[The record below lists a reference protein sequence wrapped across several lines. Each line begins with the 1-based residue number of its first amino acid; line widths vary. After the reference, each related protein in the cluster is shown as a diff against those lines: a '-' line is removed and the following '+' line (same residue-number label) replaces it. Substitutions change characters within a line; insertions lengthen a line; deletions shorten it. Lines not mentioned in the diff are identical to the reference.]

1 MCPIIASD
9 KSRDFKPAPEG
20 LHNAVVVDVIDHGM
34 QEGRFGR
41 KHKVEIRWQI
51 EEINP
56 DNGKPFL
63 AMRRYTLSLNSKATL
78 RLHVEALRNSKK
90 FTKKELAGFDLEE
103 LIGLGCQLQIVHNT
117 TDDGR
122 TFGNVQACVPLSK
135 GMRRLKPVDYVRVQ
149 DRPENGTA
157 SVGASNDVPDD
168 DDDDDVTAQQSLD
181 V

>member
-1 MCPIIASD
+1 MTIIASD

-34 QEGRFGR
+34 QESRFGR
-41 KHKVEIRWQI
+41 KHKVEVRWQI

-56 DNGKPFL
+56 DNKKPYL
-63 AMRRYTLSLNSKATL
+63 VMRRYTLSLNSKATL
-78 RLHVEALRNSKK
+78 RLHVEALRNKK
-90 FTKKELAGFDLEE
+90 FTTKELAGFDLEGI
-103 LIGLGCQLQIVHNT
+103 IGLGCQLQIVHTT

-135 GMRRLKPVDYVRVQ
+135 GMRRLKPIDYVRVQ
-149 DRPENGTA
+149 DRPVNGAAATETD
-157 SVGASNDVPDD
+157 SGHDPDD
-168 DDDDDVTAQQSLD
+168 DPDDDPAQQALA

>member
-1 MCPIIASD
+1 MPIIASD
-9 KSRDFKPAPEG
+9 KSKDFKPAPEG
-20 LHNAVVVDVIDHGM
+20 LHNAVVVDVIDHGIK
-34 QEGRFGR
+34 ENPRFSP

-63 AMRRYTLSLNSKATL
+63 AMRWYTLSLNAKATL
-78 RLHVEALRNSKK
+78 RLHLEALRSKK
-90 FTKKELAGFDLEE
+90 FTSKELAGFDLEGV
-103 LIGLGCQLQIVHNT
+103 IGLGCQLQIVHKT

-135 GMRRLKPVDYVRVQ
+135 GMRRLKPIDYVRVQ
-149 DRPENGTA
+149 NRPVNGAAATETEA
-157 SVGASNDVPDD
+157 GTDPDD
-168 DDDDDVTAQQSLD
+168 DDPEDAQQALA